1 MSISSLLFDIKS
13 KIFKSESNSVS
24 NDYVPDLE
32 AGEGGFYKR
41 LKARQVAFELASTPY
56 AHNLADINSSEELDI
71 NIDIYDQPKII
82 ENFAVFLDVV
92 NYFVIKRN
100 KKDYKY
106 KTYDLPFVIS
116 DIHESLKNENELQRN
131 ENRKY
136 STDHVEIEILD
147 DENVEL
153 FM

>member
-56 AHNLADINSSEELDI
+56 GDNLEDKNSSEELDI

-82 ENFAVFLDVV
+82 ENFTVLLDVV
-92 NYFVIKRN
+92 TYFGIN
-100 KKDYKY
+100 LYKKNNKY
-106 KTYDLPFVIS
+106 KKYDLPFVIS
-116 DIHESLKNENELQRN
+116 DIRHNSVKMENHKSL
-131 ENRKY
+131 
-136 STDHVEIEILD
+136 TDHVVIEIL
-147 DENVEL
+147 ENTNEEL